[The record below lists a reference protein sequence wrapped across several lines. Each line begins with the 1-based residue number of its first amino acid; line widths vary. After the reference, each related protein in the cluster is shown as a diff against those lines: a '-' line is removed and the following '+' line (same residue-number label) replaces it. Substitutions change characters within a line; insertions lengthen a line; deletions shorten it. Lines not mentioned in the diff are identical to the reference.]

1 MLIPAKNHS
10 MNPGS
15 PLRVA
20 LIGLGYASDFHIP
33 AVVANPRLRLV
44 AVSDLDSVRLSAA
57 ARRWSVDAVADSRQ
71 LVARSDVDVV
81 GILTPPTSHLEI
93 ALLALAAGKHLV
105 IEKPITASLDEA
117 DRLIAAASASRSKV
131 VVAYVLRFVRQVR
144 MIRDLL
150 TQGELGDV
158 EILRVLASTPEM
170 LSPTAPA
177 HRRDRQ
183 QGGGSVI
190 ELGVHHYD
198 LWSHL
203 LGASIESV
211 HAMSRSERFHDQSTV
226 VTARMA
232 CGSLATTCVSLCGA
246 DQYQVEVI
254 GSKAR
259 ATASLLRYDGL
270 EVVAAGSR
278 GGVGAVKMAAL
289 ARAVRDLPYAIRSSR
304 HGGTFRASFYGLWDS
319 LADAIV
325 HDFQPEPGLRAG
337 RSSLAAA
344 IASSRASLSGNTVR
358 LSDVESG
365 R

>member
-1 MLIPAKNHS
+1 M
-10 MNPGS
+10 
-15 PLRVA
+15 
-20 LIGLGYASDFHIP
+20 
-33 AVVANPRLRLV
+33 
-44 AVSDLDSVRLSAA
+44 
-57 ARRWSVDAVADSRQ
+57 
-71 LVARSDVDVV
+71 
-81 GILTPPTSHLEI
+81 
-93 ALLALAAGKHLV
+93 
-105 IEKPITASLDEA
+105 
-117 DRLIAAASASRSKV
+117 
-131 VVAYVLRFVRQVR
+131 
-144 MIRDLL
+144 
-150 TQGELGDV
+150 
-158 EILRVLASTPEM
+158 
-170 LSPTAPA
+170 
-177 HRRDRQ
+177 
-183 QGGGSVI
+183 I

-304 HGGTFRASFYGLWDS
+304 HGGTFRASFYGLWDH